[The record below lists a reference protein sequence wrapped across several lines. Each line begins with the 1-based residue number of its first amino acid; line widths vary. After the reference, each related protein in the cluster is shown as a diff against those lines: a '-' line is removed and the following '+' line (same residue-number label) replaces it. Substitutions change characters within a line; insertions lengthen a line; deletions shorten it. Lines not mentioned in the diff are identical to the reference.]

1 MKPTVKYCAV
11 YTRKSTEEG
20 LDQEFNTL
28 DAQREGCL
36 AFITSQK
43 AEGWVALP
51 DNYDDG
57 GYSGGNLNRP
67 ALHQLITDIKA
78 GKINIVVVYK
88 IDRLTRSLMDF
99 SKLVEIFDQYGVTF
113 ISITQ
118 SFNTTTSM
126 GRLTLNVLLS
136 FAQFER
142 EVIGERVRDK
152 IAASKKKGMWMGG
165 NNPVGYHRVNKELVP
180 KEDEISFVKYL
191 FERYLQLGSVAKL
204 ILEMRSKN
212 IKSRVWISSNGKT
225 YGNNTYSSGAL
236 YSILSNP
243 VYIGKIKHRDK
254 VYDGLHPAIIDRK
267 LWDAVQEKL
276 KNNTVERRVQ
286 QPQQQLLTSIIYDV
300 NGVRYSPSHTNK
312 RGRRYRYYISQN
324 LLKAREYPANLMG
337 RLPAEEI
344 EDVVRTALRQQLST
358 YDSTAHLLGLDPIKD
373 SKTIESVHAQ
383 RDSIDVD
390 AVIRHACLRVEVGI
404 DSAAIT
410 FSSARLAKYLVETL
424 QVTLPD
430 IAADLTPIF
439 TVPLYITR
447 RYRGT
452 ITIIAGDEKL
462 AKDDPFNRA
471 PHEIQ
476 NWVKGI
482 AWRDQYFRGRKLDV
496 IAEKENV
503 DVRYVARMIDQ
514 TFEIR

>member
-1 MKPTVKYCAV
+1 
-11 YTRKSTEEG
+11 
-20 LDQEFNTL
+20 
-28 DAQREGCL
+28 
-36 AFITSQK
+36 
-43 AEGWVALP
+43 
-51 DNYDDG
+51 
-57 GYSGGNLNRP
+57 
-67 ALHQLITDIKA
+67 
-78 GKINIVVVYK
+78 
-88 IDRLTRSLMDF
+88 
-99 SKLVEIFDQYGVTF
+99 
-113 ISITQ
+113 
-118 SFNTTTSM
+118 
-126 GRLTLNVLLS
+126 
-136 FAQFER
+136 
-142 EVIGERVRDK
+142 
-152 IAASKKKGMWMGG
+152 MGG
-165 NNPVGYHRVNKELVP
+165 NNPVGYHRVNKQLLP
-180 KEDEISFVKYL
+180 KEGEIEFVKYL
-191 FERYLQLGSVAKL
+191 FARYLQLGSVTKL

-212 IKSRVWISSNGKT
+212 IKSRVWTSSTGKT
-225 YGNNTYSSGAL
+225 YGNNTYSPGAL

-276 KNNTVERRVQ
+276 KGNTVERRVQ

-312 RGRRYRYYISQN
+312 CGRRYRYYISQN
-324 LLKAREYPANLMG
+324 LLKAREHPANLIG

-358 YDSTAHLLGLDPIKD
+358 YDSISHLLGLDPIKD
-373 SKTIESVHAQ
+373 SKMIESVHVQ
-383 RDSIDVD
+383 RDNINVD
-390 AVIRHACLRVEVGI
+390 SVIRYACQRVEVGT

-410 FSSARLAKYLVETL
+410 FSSARMGQYLAEAL
-424 QVTLPD
+424 QITLPD
-430 IAADLTPIF
+430 TVSELTPTI

-471 PHEIQ
+471 PYEIQ

-496 IAEKENV
+496 IAKEENV

-514 TFEIR
+514 TFEVR

>member
-1 MKPTVKYCAV
+1 MKPPAKYCAV

-20 LDQEFNTL
+20 LEQEFNTL

-67 ALHQLITDIKA
+67 ALQQLITDIKA
-78 GKINIVVVYK
+78 GKVNIVVVYK

-99 SKLVEIFDQYGVTF
+99 SKLVEILDQYGVTF
-113 ISITQ
+113 VSITQ

-142 EVIGERVRDK
+142 EVISERVRDK

-165 NNPVGYHRVNKELVP
+165 NNPVGYQRVNKQLVP
-180 KEDEISFVKYL
+180 KEDEIPFVKYL
-191 FERYLQLGSVAKL
+191 FERYLKLGSVMKL
-204 ILEMRSKN
+204 LMEMKSKN
-212 IKSRVWISSNGKT
+212 IKSRAWTSSTGNT
-225 YGNNTYSSGAL
+225 YGNNSYSHGAI
-236 YSILSNP
+236 YGMLSNP
-243 VYIGKIKHRDK
+243 VYIGKIKHKDK
-254 VYDGLHPAIIDRK
+254 VYDGLHPAIIDQK
-267 LWDAVQEKL
+267 LWDAVQDKL
-276 KNNTVERRVQ
+276 KNNAVDNRIQ
-286 QPQQQLLTSIIYDV
+286 KPQQQLLTGIIYDM

-312 RGRRYRYYISQN
+312 GGKRYRYYISQN
-324 LLKAREYPANLMG
+324 IVQLRGQPNDLMG

-344 EDVVRTALRQQLST
+344 EDVVRTALRQQLSS
-358 YDSTAHLLGLDPIKD
+358 YDGTANLLGLDAVKD
-373 SKTIESVHAQ
+373 SKVIEAVHAQ
-383 RDSIDVD
+383 RDSVDIDD
-390 AVIRHACLRVEVGI
+390 AIRHACQRVIVGT
-404 DSAAIT
+404 DAATVT
-410 FSSARLAKYLVETL
+410 FSSSRLIKYIAES
-424 QVTLPD
+424 QQITLPD
-430 IAADLTPIF
+430 ITTDLMPIF

-462 AKDDPFNRA
+462 TKDDPFNRA

-482 AWRDQYFRGRKLDV
+482 AWRDQYFRGRKLNV
-496 IAEKENV
+496 IAEEENV

-514 TFEIR
+514 TFDIR